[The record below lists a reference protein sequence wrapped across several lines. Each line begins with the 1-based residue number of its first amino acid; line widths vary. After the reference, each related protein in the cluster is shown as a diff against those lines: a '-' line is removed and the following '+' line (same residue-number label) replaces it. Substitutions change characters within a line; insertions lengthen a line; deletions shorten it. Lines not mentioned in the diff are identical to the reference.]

1 MEKTMITRVVPL
13 PSSGSGD
20 ARIVMHDVRL
30 GASRIVSRR
39 NFLLQG
45 GGALAALSLGS
56 TGCSDNGTGPS
67 DIGDGR
73 NGPDVE
79 EQSVD
84 VIVVGAGLSGLVAAY
99 ELVRAGY
106 NVRVLEARNEAGGRA
121 RTLREPFDDGLIAET
136 GPARI
141 PPDHDRTLGY
151 IDHFGIKTSP
161 FYPQEGE
168 YLIVTAQGD
177 DTIRETPD
185 SFLRGGRDTWVK
197 MPEGT
202 DVLPMAFA
210 EALGDRVRYGSPV
223 TRVVQEDSG
232 VLVTNGT
239 GASTEELKGSYLIC
253 TVPLPVIDQIV
264 FEPTLSEEKR
274 AAFEALIYEDVT
286 RVYVQ
291 YADRIWEGH
300 GLNGWGLSLV
310 GGFWEFWH
318 PTWNQEGPRGL
329 LMSYLYGDMAR
340 TVAAMEP
347 STIVPE
353 FIDRFDGFF
362 PGSSEVAE
370 HGTYF
375 AWEHQPWIGAAF
387 APYDPPF
394 EEHPELAS
402 PEGRIHFA
410 GEHASG
416 ERGWMQGALQSGLR
430 AASEIDPEV
439 TGESSGAALAI
450 SPRRVARRFAAAP
463 GVPGWLAV

>member
-1 MEKTMITRVVPL
+1 MDETNITGAIPL
-13 PSSGSGD
+13 PSSGSGG
-20 ARIVMHDVRL
+20 ARIVRP

-45 GGALAALSLGS
+45 GGGLVALSLGS
-56 TGCSDNGTGPS
+56 TGCSDTGTGPS
-67 DIGDGR
+67 DSVDR
-73 NGPDVE
+73 DVE
-79 EQSVD
+79 EVDRDVVEQVD

-106 NVRVLEARNEAGGRA
+106 NVKILEARNEAGGRA
-121 RTLREPFDDGLIAET
+121 RTLREPFDDGLIAEA

-151 IDHFGIKTSP
+151 IDHFGIETSP

-168 YLIVTAQGD
+168 YLIVPEQED
-177 DTIRETPD
+177 PFRETPD
-185 SFLRGGRDTWVK
+185 SFLRGRDTWVK
-197 MPEGT
+197 IPEGT
-202 DVLPMAFA
+202 DVLPVAFA

-223 TRVVQEDSG
+223 TRVVQEDSR
-232 VLVTNGT
+232 VLATYGT

-253 TVPLPVIDQIV
+253 TVPLPVIDKIA
-264 FEPTLSEEKR
+264 FEPTLSEEKQ
-274 AAFEALIYEDVT
+274 AAFEATPYEDVT

-291 YADRIWEGH
+291 YAGRSWEGH
-300 GLNGWGLSLV
+300 GLNGWGLYLGVSS
-310 GGFWEFWH
+310 FEEFWH

-329 LMSYLYGDMAR
+329 LMSYMFGDRAR

-347 STIVPE
+347 GTIVPE

-362 PGSSEVAE
+362 PGSSELAE

-375 AWEHQPWIGAAF
+375 SWEHQPWIGAAYTH
-387 APYDPPF
+387 YDPPF
-394 EEHPELAS
+394 AEHPELAS

-416 ERGWMQGALQSGLR
+416 ERGWMQGAFQSGLR

-450 SPRRVARRFAAAP
+450 SPRRMVHRFAASP